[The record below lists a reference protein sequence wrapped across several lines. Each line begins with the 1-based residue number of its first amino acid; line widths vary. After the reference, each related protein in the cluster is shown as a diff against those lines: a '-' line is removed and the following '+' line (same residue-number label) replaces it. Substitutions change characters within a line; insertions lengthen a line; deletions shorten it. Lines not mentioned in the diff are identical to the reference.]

1 MNYKYQKRQIFG
13 RRLKV
18 PKNILSRIYN
28 CTLSFSE
35 FIEYELD
42 DKIPITCLNGQ
53 DRHIVEKFGVE
64 KAKTLDWE
72 LLSKRV
78 YYNNIN
84 FRELLMSIDTSVEDL
99 NTNLYELVKDQTKRL
114 FFKNER
120 SLSRAII

>member
-13 RRLKV
+13 KRLKV
-18 PKNILSRIYN
+18 PKNILSRVYN

-35 FIEYELD
+35 FVEYGLD
-42 DKIPITCLNGQ
+42 DKIPITCLNES
-53 DRHIVEKFGVE
+53 DRQIVEKFGIE

-84 FRELLMSIDTSVEDL
+84 FRELLMNIDISVEDL
-99 NTNLYELVKDQTKRL
+99 NTSLYELAKDQTKQV
-114 FFKNER
+114 
-120 SLSRAII
+120 IILQE